1 VWIFR
6 LGLIIN
12 LDGFLQMEIKMQQEL
27 PQLPNSVV
35 EQIRLTFNL
44 KNSNKATN
52 GNPVTPEETTHYLRL
67 WASGLK
73 ISEIAHTHNIE
84 KRRVSNAFYRLID
97 LSEVRKM
104 RFNK

>member
-1 VWIFR
+1 
-6 LGLIIN
+6 
-12 LDGFLQMEIKMQQEL
+12 MQQEL

-35 EQIRLTFNL
+35 QQIGLIFNPD
-44 KNSNKATN
+44 NAIKATK
-52 GNPVTPEETTHYLRL
+52 GKPITREETTRYLRL
-67 WASGLK
+67 WASGVTV
-73 ISEIAHTHNIE
+73 SEIASTHSVD